1 MQLSIV
7 TVCYNEK
14 DIGRTCES
22 IVSQSCQDFEWIVV
36 DGGSTDGFF
45 GGYKTLQRTY

>member
-1 MQLSIV
+1 MRLSIV

-36 DGGSTDGFF
+36 DGGSTDG
-45 GGYKTLQRTY
+45 GDKTLQRTY

>member
-1 MQLSIV
+1 MRLSIV

-36 DGGSTDGFF
+36 DGRFF
-45 GGYKTLQRTY
+45 GGDKTLQRTY